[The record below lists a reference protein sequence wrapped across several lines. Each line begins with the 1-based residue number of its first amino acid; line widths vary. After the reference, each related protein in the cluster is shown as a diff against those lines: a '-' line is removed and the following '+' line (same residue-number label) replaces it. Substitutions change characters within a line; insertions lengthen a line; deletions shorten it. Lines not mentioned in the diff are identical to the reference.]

1 MSGSVAIRYARALYQ
16 EAQAQDVD
24 KQIYEYLGVL
34 YSSMKATPDLQITL
48 TNPIVKDE
56 QKFKLL
62 ATASGINEEVA
73 KNGGKALAG
82 QSAHLTLYSRFLRLV
97 LQHKRESNI
106 RLMILVYRDMYRD
119 AHNIDRIIFETAVPA
134 SPEVLDKLKER
145 VKAKTG
151 RGVECDVR
159 VRPSLIGGF
168 RLRIGD
174 IRYDYSYAT
183 KLEKI
188 KKKLLCQNK

>member
-16 EAQAQDVD
+16 EAQAKSVD
-24 KQIYEYLGVL
+24 KQIYDYLGVL

-56 QKFKLL
+56 MKFKLL
-62 ATASGINEEVA
+62 VTASGINEEVA
-73 KNGGKALAG
+73 NPSAKASPG
-82 QSAHLTLYSRFLRLV
+82 QSAHLNLYTRFLRLV
-97 LQHKRESNI
+97 LRHKRESNI

-134 SPEVLDKLKER
+134 SKEVLEKLKAR
-145 VKAKTG
+145 VTAKTG
-151 RGVECDVR
+151 RGVECETR

-188 KKKLLCQNK
+188 KNKLLCQNK